1 MKAKYIYLL
10 FIFIAINTKL
20 WAINTNKSVE
30 DLQKEFAKL
39 DSLYDL
45 HEENNPQEALNIAL
59 SQEEIA
65 NTLSIDTL
73 QLLAI
78 SHKASTLGMMG
89 FMDISLKEMY
99 IGLKKAEKMAH
110 SLYIQKYLKSI
121 GVLYQS
127 MADYKQSND
136 YFLKAKAYAV
146 QNKAYS
152 DTILIN
158 YEIGFNYI
166 AIENTKIGLKIL
178 EDNLAV
184 AKKTNDLK
192 AITLGLDNLSNASAE
207 LGMLEKAL
215 TYELELLNYKEG
227 WKTNYFKTGIYEHFA
242 EIYILLE
249 QWENGQ
255 KYVDSVFKYAQMIHS
270 NDWLFEY
277 YKLQAKID
285 EAKGNYKRAL
295 ANHKRYLS
303 IKDSVYQEKYDVKM
317 AAMSSL
323 YDLENKQNQ
332 IHLLEK
338 ENDLKKSQLG
348 GILLGSLLF
357 IGIIIVFFILK
368 HQKEKQKLQ
377 ALFSQQLIET
387 QENEKQ
393 RISRELHDSVG
404 QNILFIKNQLSKTN
418 ANNNV
423 SAILETVN
431 QTIAEVRNI
440 SKDLY
445 PNQLEK
451 YGLAAA
457 IENLGEKVTE
467 SCGIFISADFQDT
480 EQYLSKDAM
489 IHLYRIIQEA
499 INNAVKHAAATA
511 LRITA
516 EKKDHKLHFL
526 IQDNGKGFDKSILA
540 KKQQSSFGLLSMEE
554 RVKILGGKLEIET
567 GLNHGTKLQ
576 FTLNNEH

>member
-65 NTLSIDTL
+65 NTLAIDTL

-78 SHKASTLGMMG
+78 SHKANTLGMMG
-89 FMDISLKEMY
+89 FIDISLKEMY
-99 IGLKKAEKMAH
+99 IGLKKAEKIAH
-110 SLYIQKYLKSI
+110 SSYIQKYLKAI

-152 DTILIN
+152 DTVLIN

-166 AIENTKIGLKIL
+166 AMENTKIGLKIL
-178 EDNLAV
+178 EENLAT

-192 AITLGLDNLSNASAE
+192 AIVLGLDNLSNASAE

-227 WKTNYFKTGIYEHFA
+227 WKTNYFKAGFYEHFA

-270 NDWLFEY
+270 NDWIFEY

-295 ANHKRYLS
+295 ENHKRYLS

-338 ENDLKKSQLG
+338 DNDLKKSQLG

-418 ANNNV
+418 ANNDV

-516 EKKDHKLHFL
+516 EKKENKLHFL

-567 GLNHGTKLQ
+567 ALNHGTKLQ